1 MLSNSALL
9 LAVLPMVREHSA
21 LRFDADGD
29 GHIDAGEWREM
40 GMKLGTWS
48 GMTPL
53 AAVRG
58 ERATRFTRDGDG
70 FALEDKI
77 VPLLIE

>member
-1 MLSNSALL
+1 
-9 LAVLPMVREHSA
+9 MVG
-21 LRFDADGD
+21 RFDADGD

-53 AAVRG
+53 AAVRPTHNLL
-58 ERATRFTRDGDG
+58 ESLWDPVTRQISYESPG
-70 FALEDKI
+70 AI
-77 VPLLIE
+77 